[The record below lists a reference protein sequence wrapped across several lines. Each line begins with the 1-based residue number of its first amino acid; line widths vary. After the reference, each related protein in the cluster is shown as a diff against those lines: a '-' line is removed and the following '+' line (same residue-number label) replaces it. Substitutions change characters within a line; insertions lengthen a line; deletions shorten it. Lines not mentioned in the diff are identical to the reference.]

1 MFAVIRR
8 YNINAHSAEKI
19 MQRVRDGFVPIV
31 SGLPG
36 FVSYDVVR
44 ASDETLVT
52 FSVFESRQSADESSH
67 LASNWVHDNLSSLI
81 RNAPVI
87 MSGEVVLHHSGHA
100 SLAPRTRPTSDRP
113 GESHARL
120 S

>member
-8 YNINAHSAEKI
+8 YNINPHAAEKI
-19 MQRVRDGFVPIV
+19 MHRVRDGFVPLV

-36 FVSYDVVR
+36 FVSYDVMR

-52 FSVFESRQSADESSH
+52 MSVFESRQSADDSSH
-67 LASNWVHDNLSSLI
+67 LASNWVHDNLASLI

-87 MSGEVVLHHSGHA
+87 MSGEVVLHHVGSA
-100 SLAPRTRPTSDRP
+100 SPGARTRPASDRP
-113 GESHARL
+113 EESRAHLA
-120 S
+120 